1 MLKRTPLL
9 ERPETGPRRD
19 PSRPY
24 SGRQEQ
30 VNGPGPGS
38 LAERRFLRAE
48 GYREPTV
55 VIRISRNL
63 FRKMLEGYPAAAR
76 RLRDMMAERLGG
88 WTEDLAAISAR
99 MEPK

>member
-1 MLKRTPLL
+1 MMLKRTPLL

-48 GYREPTV
+48 G
-55 VIRISRNL
+55 
-63 FRKMLEGYPAAAR
+63 
-76 RLRDMMAERLGG
+76 
-88 WTEDLAAISAR
+88 
-99 MEPK
+99 